1 MDEEQ
6 KRSIGEIL
14 GGYLSDAI
22 QPIKRIPEVYQE
34 QVESGMDLMGSD
46 SLLDK
51 GLGAFQYVSAPI
63 TAPFEALREE
73 PIKDALVSFG
83 VDPDTARNAS
93 MIMGMGLDVA
103 LPVTWAKMG
112 LDFPREISTI
122 LNTVAKPFETTAR
135 LGTNLAGTATMGG
148 AKVAQNL
155 TGANIV
161 PTVAKAVGPRRLSMG
176 RLWTPQFNTRKDSTT
191 KTGKFQAQF
200 EAPSVQGRGGWYGGV
215 ANKLNHLKEM
225 FSRARTG
232 GGMDRPLL
240 MGDDMKTYL
249 TSLGDDLL
257 QESKPALVT
266 GGHSVTGQLMRPAGS
281 DALVAQILQTADTAM
296 RYFPNNP
303 ESIRLN
309 KIVDEILRNKV
320 NTTVS
325 KMSTEPSVVREVLLD
340 GLGPDMTDDVLS
352 KHLIPFIK
360 TDLSLT
366 KTQPHKNVRIASK
379 PFYRPNP
386 AGNSASKGYSVD
398 KNTGI
403 PEIEP
408 DSKLWDW
415 NGRLPVLREVQM
427 LVNGGVT
434 DKKEIIKI
442 LMERNDLIKAAYLAR
457 NEPIPTMKNQLK
469 GLAGAKARAMAKSI
483 LAKYEKTRV
492 GNSALS
498 QRAVEKIGNIKSS
511 LANNP
516 SLRKTLEF
524 IKEAYKVDNV
534 DLDQAKAL
542 NDRLYNRD
550 ILEKLI
556 VEDGNHISV
565 SQWVLGEDTLL
576 ATYPTR
582 MIINKNDGTGAY
594 VMYDQMAPGVP
605 IPGMQGMGNI
615 GSDTHSLYMDIIPI
629 SKTDL
634 KNEPNV
640 FSLGIEEAF
649 TIPKKKGS
657 PGHQTGEFQSVYPK
671 LRENL
676 LGL

>member
-1 MDEEQ
+1 MDEEE

-14 GGYLSDAI
+14 AEIMASAGTSFTPSEGSISDAVSGV
-22 QPIKRIPEVYQE
+22 PGEVANLWNTPVVQ
-34 QVESGMDLMGSD
+34 SD
-46 SLLDK
+46 DPGGFWRGLDTVFGVPSRAYRK
-51 GLGAFQYVSAPI
+51 GVSELPI
-63 TAPFEALREE
+63 TGMNIGPQVVGLMAGAITDPL
-73 PIKDALVSFG
+73 KKY
-83 VDPDTARNAS
+83 VDKE
-93 MIMGMGLDVA
+93 
-103 LPVTWAKMG
+103 PVTVG
-112 LDFPREISTI
+112 DL
-122 LNTVAKPFETTAR
+122 TVAGATAAPYVGPAAR

-161 PTVAKAVGPRRLSMG
+161 PTVAKAVGDRRLSTG
-176 RLWTPQFNTRKDSTT
+176 RLWLPQFNTRKDSTA
-191 KTGKFQAQF
+191 KTGKFQSQF

-215 ANKLNHLKEM
+215 ANKLLHLDEM
-225 FSRARTG
+225 FSRAGTG

-240 MGDDMKTYL
+240 MDDEMKTYL

-257 QESKPALVT
+257 QESNPALVT
-266 GGHSVTGQLMRPAGS
+266 GGHSVAGQVMRPAGS
-281 DALVAQILQTADTAM
+281 DALVAQVLQTADTAM
-296 RYFPNNP
+296 RYFPDHP

-309 KIVDEILRNKV
+309 KIVDEVLRNKV

-325 KMSTEPSVVREVLLD
+325 QMSTDPSVVRKVLSD

-386 AGNSASKGYSVD
+386 SGNSASKGYSID
-398 KNTGI
+398 KDTGI
-403 PEIEP
+403 PEIKP
-408 DSKLWDW
+408 TSKLWDW
-415 NGRLPVLREVQM
+415 NGRLPILREVQM

-434 DKKEIIKI
+434 DKKEIIDI
-442 LMERNDLIKAAYLAR
+442 LMGRNDAIKAAYLAR

-469 GLAGAKARAMAKSI
+469 GLAKEKAKNI
-483 LAKYEKTRV
+483 LKKYEDTMV
-492 GNSALS
+492 GNA
-498 QRAVEKIGNIKSS
+498 AKK
-511 LANNP
+511 LAD
-516 SLRKTLEF
+516 SRSMKKTLEF
-524 IKEAYKVDNV
+524 LKKAYGKIPDS
-534 DLDQAKAL
+534 DQAKAL

-582 MIINKNDGTGAY
+582 MILNKNDGTGAY

-605 IPGMQGMGNI
+605 IPGMQAMGNV
-615 GSDTHSLYMDIIPI
+615 GSDTHSLYMDIIPV

-640 FSLGIEEAF
+640 FSLGIEDAF
-649 TIPKKKGS
+649 KIPKKEGS